1 MAVVSTSLLW
11 SAGKLSK
18 LTGVSRNFLSINRL
32 SRSLQTTLCDARH
45 FSNSRVWGTP
55 VFCKSAEEALDGL
68 ENGDKLLL
76 GGFGICGIPE
86 NLIVSLRDKGS
97 KDLTI
102 VSNTAGVADWGIGLL
117 LANKQVK
124 RMVVS
129 YVGENPLF
137 ESEYLNGEVE
147 VVLTPQGT
155 LAEKLRAGG
164 AGIPAFFTPT
174 GFGSSVHL
182 GGRPIK
188 FDKEGHILEASKP
201 KESREFN
208 GRGCV
213 LEEAITGDFALI
225 KAWKADKAG
234 NLVFRR
240 TASNFNPAA
249 AKAGRITVAEVEE
262 IVEVG
267 EISPEEVHLPHV
279 YVQRIYQPDH
289 FERRIEKLKYFGE
302 THTAGSTPIRERI
315 IKRAA
320 AEFKDGMYLNLGI
333 GMPML
338 ASNFIP
344 PHMTVYL
351 QSENGIL
358 GLGPFPK
365 KGEEDADLIN
375 AGKEAVTYVPGA
387 SCFGSDESFAMIRGG
402 HLSMTMLGAMQ
413 VSELGDLAN
422 WMIPGKKVKGM
433 GGAMDLVASPGSK
446 VVVTTEHTTKT
457 GEPKI
462 MKNCVYPLTGTK
474 CVDMIITE
482 LAVFN
487 VDHHNGLTLKEL
499 ADNHTLDEVRAA
511 TGCGFK

>member
-1 MAVVSTSLLW
+1 MDLMHHQGLCIALGVFRTSPIKSFYAEAGELSLEHW
-11 SAGKLSK
+11 LTKLAFNYVLKLKSLPRNVCHHIVFEAPLSDFSADSK
-18 LTGVSRNFLSINRL
+18 TEPNLVANTFEHIKNAKVNLNSI
-32 SRSLQTTLCDARH
+32 D
-45 FSNSRVWGTP
+45 
-55 VFCKSAEEALDGL
+55 
-68 ENGDKLLL
+68 
-76 GGFGICGIPE
+76 
-86 NLIVSLRDKGS
+86 NLHVQCPPPWKEH
-97 KDLTI
+97 K
-102 VSNTAGVADWGIGLL
+102 
-117 LANKQVK
+117 VK

-129 YVGENPLF
+129 YVGENPVF
-137 ESEYLNGEVE
+137 EQLYLGGEVE

-188 FDKEGHILEASKP
+188 FDKEGHVIMATAP
-201 KESREFN
+201 KESRQFN
-208 GRGCV
+208 GKGCV

-240 TASNFNPAA
+240 TAANFNPAA
-249 AKAGRITVAEVEE
+249 AKAGQITVAEVEQ

-267 EISPEEVHLPHV
+267 EIAPEEVHLPHV
-279 YVQRIYQPDH
+279 YVQRIYKPDH
-289 FERRIEKLKYFGE
+289 FERKIEKLKYFGE
-302 THTAGSTPIRERI
+302 THTTGSSLTRERI

-320 AEFKDGMYLNLGI
+320 AEFRDGMYLNLGI

-344 PHMTVYL
+344 PSMTVYL

-365 KGEEDADLIN
+365 KGEEDSDLIN

-387 SCFGSDESFAMIRGG
+387 SCFSSDESFSMIRGG

-422 WMIPGKKVKGM
+422 WMVPGKKVKGM
-433 GGAMDLVASPGSK
+433 GGAMDLVASPGTK
-446 VVVTTEHTTKT
+446 VVVTMEHTTKN
-457 GEPKI
+457 GSPKI
-462 MKNCVYPLTGTK
+462 LHHCQYPLTGVK

-482 LAVFN
+482 LGVFN

-499 ADNHTLDEVRAA
+499 ADNHTLDEVRSA
-511 TGCGFK
+511 TGCDFKVCLVK